1 MTRRERIALVVG
13 VAVAGIVVAAV
24 LPPIPQ
30 DPAYHRFA
38 DYRTLLG
45 IPNALNVLSNAPF
58 VLAGVAGLALLRPG
72 PGGAAFLDGCER
84 WPYVVFFAG
93 LVLTA
98 FGSAWYHLDP
108 GNGRLVWDRLP
119 LAVTIMGL
127 FAAAIAERVSVRAGA
142 ALLGP
147 LVALG
152 LFSVLYWHAGEL
164 HGRGDL
170 RLYGLVQFYPMLAVP
185 LMMALFPPRYTRA
198 ADLGVAVGIYAG
210 AKVFEALDGAI
221 LAAGHVVS
229 GHTIKHVFVALAG
242 YQVARMLR
250 ARAPLTEGTR

>member
-1 MTRRERIALVVG
+1 MTRRARIGLIVG
-13 VAVAGIVVAAV
+13 LGVAGIVVAAV
-24 LPPIPQ
+24 LSPIPQ
-30 DPAYHRFA
+30 DSAYHRFA
-38 DYRTLLG
+38 DDRALLG

-58 VLAGVAGLALLRPG
+58 VLAGVAGLGLLRSG
-72 PGGAAFLDGCER
+72 RAAFVDGRER
-84 WPYVVFFAG
+84 WPYAVFFAG

-98 FGSAWYHLDP
+98 FGSAWYHLEP
-108 GNGRLVWDRLP
+108 GNVRLVWDRLP

-127 FAAAIAERVSVRAGA
+127 FAAAIAERISVRAGV
-142 ALLGP
+142 ALLAP

-152 LFSVLYWHAGEL
+152 LFSVLYWHAGEM

-185 LMMALFPPRYTRA
+185 LMMALFPARYTRA

-210 AKVFEALDGAI
+210 AKVFEVLDAAI

-229 GHTIKHVFVALAG
+229 GHTIKHIFVALAG

-250 ARAPLTEGTR
+250 ARAPLTGGTR

>member
-13 VAVAGIVVAAV
+13 LAVAGIIVAAV

-38 DYRTLLG
+38 DHRMLLG
-45 IPNALNVLSNAPF
+45 IPNALNVLSNVPF
-58 VLAGVAGLALLRPG
+58 VLAGVAGLALLRPR
-72 PGGAAFLDGCER
+72 GAPFVDGRER
-84 WPYVVFFAG
+84 WPYAVFFAG

-98 FGSAWYHLDP
+98 FGSAWYHLEP
-108 GNGRLVWDRLP
+108 GNVRLVWDRLP

-127 FAAAIAERVSVRAGA
+127 FAAAIAERISVRTGV
-142 ALLGP
+142 ALLAP

-152 LFSVLYWHAGEL
+152 LFSVLYWHAGEM

-210 AKVFEALDGAI
+210 AKVFEVLDGAI

-229 GHTIKHVFVALAG
+229 GHTIKHIFVALAG

-250 ARAPLTEGTR
+250 ARVPLTGGTR

>member
-13 VAVAGIVVAAV
+13 LAVAGIVAAAV

-38 DYRTLLG
+38 DPRTLHG

-58 VLAGVAGLALLRPG
+58 VLAGVAGLGLLQPG
-72 PGGAAFLDGCER
+72 RAAFVDGRER
-84 WPYVVFFAG
+84 WPYAVFFAG

-98 FGSAWYHLDP
+98 FGSAWYHLEP
-108 GNGRLVWDRLP
+108 GNVRLVWDRLP

-127 FAAAIAERVSVRAGA
+127 FAAAIAERISVRAGV
-142 ALLGP
+142 ALLAP

-152 LFSVLYWHAGEL
+152 LFSVLYWHAGEM

-185 LMMALFPPRYTRA
+185 LLMALFPPRYTRA

-210 AKVFEALDGAI
+210 AKVFEVLDGAI

-229 GHTIKHVFVALAG
+229 GHTIKHIFVALAG

-250 ARAPLTEGTR
+250 ARAPLTGGTR

>member
-1 MTRRERIALVVG
+1 MTRRGRIALVVG
-13 VAVAGIVVAAV
+13 VAAAGIVVAAV

-30 DPAYHRFA
+30 DLAYHRFA
-38 DYRTLLG
+38 DHRTLLG
-45 IPNALNVLSNAPF
+45 IPHALNVLSNAPF
-58 VLAGVAGLALLRPG
+58 VVAGVAGLALLRPG
-72 PGGAAFLDGCER
+72 GAAFVDGRER
-84 WPYVVFFAG
+84 WPYAVFFAG

-98 FGSAWYHLDP
+98 FGSAWYHLEP
-108 GNGRLVWDRLP
+108 GNARLVWDRLP

-127 FAAAIAERVSVRAGA
+127 FAASIVERVSVRAGV
-142 ALLGP
+142 ALLAP

-152 LFSVLYWHAGEL
+152 LGSVLYWHAGETQ
-164 HGRGDL
+164 GRGDL

-210 AKVFEALDGAI
+210 AKVFEALDAAI

-229 GHTIKHVFVALAG
+229 GHTIKHIFVALAG

-250 ARAPLTEGTR
+250 ARAPLTGGTR